1 MFEMVP
7 YNNFRSLGRLRRD
20 FDDLFERFFGDMGLP
35 EFYKSEVFVPSVDV
49 KETEDAVEITA
60 EVPGM
65 KPEDIEVTLTGDI
78 LTLKG
83 EKKEEHEE
91 KKGGYH
97 YTERKFGSFQRS
109 FRLPVEVD
117 RGKLEATHK
126 DGVLKVVL
134 PKVEKAKP
142 TTIEVK
148 TN

>member
-7 YNNFRSLGRLRRD
+7 YRNFRSLGRLRRD
-20 FDDLFERFFGDMGLP
+20 FDDLFERFFGDVGLP
-35 EFYKSEVFVPSVDV
+35 ELAKSDAFVPSVDV

-78 LTLKG
+78 LSLKG

-117 RGKLEATHK
+117 RSKLEATHK

-148 TN
+148 AN